1 MKTNMV
7 KGLPEKTIER
17 LSQYRRV
24 LLGCLQQRKFNIY
37 SHELGQLLH
46 LNPVQV
52 RRDIMLIG
60 HTGTLRK
67 GYDVK
72 QLRDLIGEIIDSKK
86 SQKVAVV
93 GVGNLGRAIMSYFQ
107 GKRTKL
113 VIAAAFD
120 NDPSK
125 VDRVIAGIRCYHID
139 DLEEVVKQEQITIS
153 IITVPPEHAVETA
166 ERLVMAGI
174 KGILNYTPVALNVE
188 PHAYLEEYDMI
199 TSIEKVAFYA
209 KNR

>member
-1 MKTNMV
+1 MKN
-7 KGLPEKTIER
+7 LPEKTIER
-17 LSQYRRV
+17 LSQYRRA
-24 LLGCLQQRKFNIY
+24 LLEYLQKGKYNIY
-37 SHELGQLLH
+37 SHELAGLLH

-60 HTGTLRK
+60 HHGTLRK

-72 QLRDLIGEIIDSKK
+72 RLSDMIGEIIDCRD

-93 GVGNLGRAIMSYFQ
+93 GVGNLGKAIMSYFQ

-113 VIAAAFD
+113 TIAAAFD
-120 NDPSK
+120 NDPDK
-125 VDRVIAGIRCYHID
+125 ANRVISGIKCYSINEM
-139 DLEEVVKQEQITIS
+139 EEVIRNENITIG
-153 IITVPPEHAVETA
+153 IITVPPEHAAAIA
-166 ERLVMAGI
+166 EKLIMAGI

-188 PHAYLEEYDMI
+188 PHAYLDEYDMI
-199 TSIEKVAFYA
+199 TSIEKVAFFA

>member
-1 MKTNMV
+1 MKN
-7 KGLPEKTIER
+7 LPEKTIER

-24 LLGCLQQRKFNIY
+24 LLGCLQEGKYNIY
-37 SHELGQLLH
+37 SHELANLLH

-72 QLRDLIGEIIDSKK
+72 NLSDMIGEIIDSKK
-86 SQKVAVV
+86 SQRVAVV
-93 GVGNLGRAIMSYFQ
+93 GVGNLGRAIMTYFQ

-120 NDPSK
+120 SDPEK
-125 VDRVIAGIRCYHID
+125 VNRVIAGIRCYHID
-139 DLEEVVKQEQITIS
+139 ELEEVIRREKITIS
-153 IITVPPEHAVETA
+153 IITVPPEHAVATA
-166 ERLVMAGI
+166 EKLVMAGI

-209 KNR
+209 KKR

>member
-1 MKTNMV
+1 MTRN
-7 KGLPEKTIER
+7 LPEKTIER

-24 LLGCLQQRKFNIY
+24 LLGCLQQGKYNIY
-37 SHELGQLLH
+37 SHELASLLH

-60 HTGTLRK
+60 HSGTLRK

-72 QLRDLIGEIIDSKK
+72 KLSDMIGEIIDCKE

-93 GVGNLGRAIMSYFQ
+93 GVGNLGRAIMAYFQ

-120 NDPSK
+120 SDPNK
-125 VDRVIAGIRCYHID
+125 VNRVIAGIRCYHISE
-139 DLEEVVKQEQITIS
+139 LEEVIRKEHITIGV
-153 IITVPPEHAVETA
+153 ITVPPEHAAATA
-166 ERLVMAGI
+166 EKLVMAGI

-199 TSIEKVAFYA
+199 TSIEKVAFFV
-209 KNR
+209 KNKG

>member
-1 MKTNMV
+1 MTTRN
-7 KGLPEKTIER
+7 LPEKTIER

-24 LLGCLQQRKFNIY
+24 LLGCLAEGKFNIY
-37 SHELGQLLH
+37 SHELANLLH

-72 QLRDLIGEIIDSKK
+72 NLSDMIGEIIDSKK
-86 SQKVAVV
+86 SQRVAVV
-93 GVGNLGRAIMSYFQ
+93 GVGNLGRAIMTYFQ

-113 VIAAAFD
+113 AIAAAFD
-120 NDPSK
+120 SDPEK
-125 VDRVIAGIRCYHID
+125 VNRVIAGIRCYHID
-139 DLEEVVKQEQITIS
+139 ELEAVIRREGITIS
-153 IITVPPEHAVETA
+153 IITVPPEHAAATA
-166 ERLVMAGI
+166 EKLVMAGI

-188 PHAYLEEYDMI
+188 PHSYLEEYDMI
-199 TSIEKVAFYA
+199 TSIEKVAFFA

>member
-1 MKTNMV
+1 MKH
-7 KGLPEKTIER
+7 LPEKTIER
-17 LSQYRRV
+17 LSQYRRI
-24 LLGCLQQRKFNIY
+24 LLDCLQQEKYNIY
-37 SHELGQLLH
+37 SHELAGLLH

-60 HTGTLRK
+60 HSGTLRK

-72 QLRDLIGEIIDSKK
+72 KLSDMIGDIIDSKK
-86 SQKVAVV
+86 SQKVAVI

-107 GKRTKL
+107 GRRSKL

-120 NDPSK
+120 NDVSK
-125 VDRVIAGIRCYHID
+125 VNRVIAGIRCYDIKNM
-139 DLEEVVKQEQITIS
+139 EEIIKQQKITIG
-153 IITVPPEHAVETA
+153 IITVPPESAVETA
-166 ERLVMAGI
+166 EKLVMAGI

-209 KNR
+209 KQRR